1 MTQGVI
7 AGIVGGLV
15 VALILSLV
23 SWAREKSQQKHE
35 SRMRLRDE
43 RIGAYSE
50 VLKAT
55 SGVDAKDKRTID
67 LGIADVLRAVSVA
80 QMVAG
85 GDQEVLDA
93 LEKLRKSWN
102 ALAEQAEQTK
112 VSIKQLDDS
121 EHPKTQKRIDDNKAR
136 RQDFLDAT
144 WKQTGTGG

>member
-1 MTQGVI
+1 M
-7 AGIVGGLV
+7 
-15 VALILSLV
+15 
-23 SWAREKSQQKHE
+23 
-35 SRMRLRDE
+35 
-43 RIGAYSE
+43 
-50 VLKAT
+50 
-55 SGVDAKDKRTID
+55 
-67 LGIADVLRAVSVA
+67 LRAVSVA